1 MNRAHESMKPRVAI
15 TGLGVVC
22 PIGLSVEEFGENLR
36 HGRSG
41 IRALSVFDGASL
53 PSRIAGEVPW
63 PGAVARDRKLT
74 FALAAAQQA
83 MTQATAGGTRP
94 TGLGTLSLGIGL
106 ELFALED
113 MARLRRQPS
122 WVPEAANERLTF
134 LQTPSDLCAHALA
147 HRHELAG
154 PPRLHVSACAAGTD
168 AIGGGYRL
176 IVSGR
181 SDWVLAGGADSM
193 LHPLGVGGFCKLG
206 ALSRRNETPAAASRP
221 FDRGRDG
228 FVLGEGAGMLVLE
241 PLENARRR
249 GATILAEVCGYGNSF
264 DALGISE
271 PHPEGRGAVQSMERA
286 LTDAGLRPE
295 QVDAINA
302 HGTGTPKNDP
312 VETLALK
319 RVFGQ
324 HARRM
329 PISATKSLMG
339 HLISAAGAVEAIA
352 AILGLRGGWVH
363 PTLNLDDPDPA
374 CDLDYVP
381 HQARASDA
389 AVVLS
394 NSFAFGGQ
402 NASIVLRR
410 AEDA

>member
-1 MNRAHESMKPRVAI
+1 
-15 TGLGVVC
+15 
-22 PIGLSVEEFGENLR
+22 
-36 HGRSG
+36 
-41 IRALSVFDGASL
+41 
-53 PSRIAGEVPW
+53 
-63 PGAVARDRKLT
+63 
-74 FALAAAQQA
+74 
-83 MTQATAGGTRP
+83 
-94 TGLGTLSLGIGL
+94 
-106 ELFALED
+106 
-113 MARLRRQPS
+113 
-122 WVPEAANERLTF
+122 
-134 LQTPSDLCAHALA
+134 
-147 HRHELAG
+147 
-154 PPRLHVSACAAGTD
+154 
-168 AIGGGYRL
+168 
-176 IVSGR
+176 
-181 SDWVLAGGADSM
+181 
-193 LHPLGVGGFCKLG
+193 
-206 ALSRRNETPAAASRP
+206 
-221 FDRGRDG
+221 
-228 FVLGEGAGMLVLE
+228 
-241 PLENARRR
+241 
-249 GATILAEVCGYGNSF
+249 
-264 DALGISE
+264 
-271 PHPEGRGAVQSMERA
+271 MERA
-286 LTDAGLRPE
+286 LADAGLRPE